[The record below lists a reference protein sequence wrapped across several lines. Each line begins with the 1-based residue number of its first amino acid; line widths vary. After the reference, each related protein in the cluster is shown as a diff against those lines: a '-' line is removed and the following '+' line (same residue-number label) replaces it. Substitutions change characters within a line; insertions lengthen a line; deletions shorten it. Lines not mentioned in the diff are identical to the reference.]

1 MATSG
6 EKFIVSA
13 DFGDLDVAGKSVSC
27 IVIYSD
33 NSKEHIT
40 TKEGLDRVHKQIA
53 AQQKAFNK

>member
-1 MATSG
+1 MTTG

-13 DFGDLDVAGKSVSC
+13 DFGDLDVTDKSVSC
-27 IVIYSD
+27 LVIYSD

-40 TKEGLDRVHKQIA
+40 SQEGLARVQRQIA